1 METTI
6 RADTIAAANNSTIS
20 QIINPSDEWIYGNEN
35 LIDIVRYLQ
44 DNTTQHNTQDILK
57 NKICYYYSK
66 ECRLKMHKAN
76 FDEGNNA

>member
-1 METTI
+1 MKGILAEI
-6 RADTIAAANNSTIS
+6 IPYAKDTYLCIWVFLVYSAIHNLC
-20 QIINPSDEWIYGNEN
+20 QGNEN

-66 ECRLKMHKAN
+66 ECRLKMHKA
-76 FDEGNNA
+76 EL